1 MNQQMQS
8 YSYFLRNSISL
19 FLCLAGTLYVH
30 ATEPADSAASGKRL
44 ATWSQR
50 LTLGGY
56 GEAVMSRNFYS
67 DSYLRYTDAAAKADA
82 KSHGR
87 FDLPHVVLYVGY
99 DFGRGWSMGSEIEF
113 EHGGTESA
121 YEIES
126 EEGGEYESE
135 VERGG
140 EVALEQFWMQK
151 SFCPQANLR
160 MGHIIVPVGMTNQ
173 HHLPTEFFGVY
184 RPEGESTIIPCT
196 WHETGLSV
204 WGKTTL
210 WNHESSLRYELVF
223 VSGLDSE
230 RFGAQS
236 WISGGSASPYEF
248 KIANTYAG
256 ALRLDFT
263 PLRGLRVGL
272 SGYLGN
278 SFRNTLRETDNE
290 KNAGVKGRV
299 TLAAFDCSLNLA
311 GWVLR
316 GSALYGHLTD
326 AAHISNFNRTMPSAS
341 PSPRQFVAS
350 DAYSMGVEAGYDFF
364 SLSRK
369 LRDRQRLYLF
379 GRYDAYDSMWKMEK
393 GTPYDW
399 CGRQRVAIG
408 FNYYPLKEI
417 VIKGEYARG
426 LLKSKYNDEPSIS
439 IGVAYAGFFL

>member
-1 MNQQMQS
+1 MQS

-160 MGHIIVPVGMTNQ
+160 LGHIIVPVGMTNQ

-204 WGKTTL
+204 WGKTKL

>member
-1 MNQQMQS
+1 MQS
-8 YSYFLRNSISL
+8 YSFFLRNSISL

-30 ATEPADSAASGKRL
+30 ATEPADSAASGKRRPH
-44 ATWSQR
+44 WSQR

-140 EVALEQFWMQK
+140 EVALEQFWIQK

-160 MGHIIVPVGMTNQ
+160 LGHIIVPVGMTNQ

-204 WGKTTL
+204 WGKTKL
-210 WNHESSLRYELVF
+210 WNNESSLRYELVF

-230 RFGAQS
+230 RFGAQG

-299 TLAAFDCSLNLA
+299 TLAAFDCSLNRA

-316 GSALYGHLTD
+316 GGALYGHLTD

-439 IGVAYAGFFL
+439 IGVAYSGFFL

>member
-1 MNQQMQS
+1 MQS
-8 YSYFLRNSISL
+8 YPYLLRSSFSL
-19 FLCLAGTLYVH
+19 FLCLAGVLCSH
-30 ATEPADSAASGKRL
+30 AAEPADSASAGKRR
-44 ATWSQR
+44 AAWSQR

-126 EEGGEYESE
+126 EEGGEDESE

-140 EVALEQFWMQK
+140 EVALEQFWIQK

-204 WGKTTL
+204 WGKTKL
-210 WNHESSLRYELVF
+210 WNNESSLRYELVF

-230 RFGAQS
+230 RFGAQG
-236 WISGGSASPYEF
+236 WINGGSASPYEF

-263 PLRGLRVGL
+263 PLRGLCFGL

-299 TLAAFDCSLNLA
+299 TLGTLDFSLDRA
-311 GWVLR
+311 GWVVR

-326 AAHISNFNRTMPSAS
+326 AAHISSFNRTMPSAS

-350 DAYSMGVEAGYDFF
+350 DAYSVGIEAGYDLF
-364 SLSRK
+364 SATRK
-369 LRDRQRLYLF
+369 LRGLQRLYLF

-399 CGRQRVAIG
+399 CGRQRVAVG
-408 FNYYPLKEI
+408 FNYCPLREI

-426 LLKSKYNDEPSIS
+426 LLRSKYNDEPSIS
-439 IGVAYAGFFL
+439 LGVAYSGFFL